1 MSIDVNTV
9 VEHLIKERFEDNQ
22 DRLVTAITKG
32 LNKSIDSEIEAVVK
46 HLFSDIVKHSAKRMV
61 PKVVER
67 AYDDLREKIEA
78 DIETQV
84 GHAVHKRLSKAFNSW
99 QAEIEYI
106 VSEEINRRNE
116 EADSE
121 AVVE

>member
-22 DRLVTAITKG
+22 DRLVTALTKG